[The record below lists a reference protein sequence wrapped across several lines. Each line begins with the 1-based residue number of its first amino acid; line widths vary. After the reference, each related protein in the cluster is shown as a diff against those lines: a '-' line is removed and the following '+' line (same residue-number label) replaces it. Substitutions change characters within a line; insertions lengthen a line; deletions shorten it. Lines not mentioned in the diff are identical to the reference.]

1 MYLEIYTSTVSG
13 LFIRSDMSSDDRD
26 GLNSLNTDGLHL
38 HTVYLNSEH
47 PNRSHSPKRLAPC
60 FTSALIKA
68 DFTDIEKEKI
78 CLLICP
84 LSLPNPLPGC
94 PV

>member
-1 MYLEIYTSTVSG
+1 
-13 LFIRSDMSSDDRD
+13 MSFDDRD

-60 FTSALIKA
+60 FTTMRSPNERGKLLALPQ
-68 DFTDIEKEKI
+68 
-78 CLLICP
+78 CLD
-84 LSLPNPLPGC
+84 
-94 PV
+94 